1 MMKWV
6 RMMGRVFA
14 ESGLG
19 LWRSGW
25 LNIVIISILMSTL
38 IVFGLMLELSV
49 SLKKIASNLLGSQ
62 SEFSVHLKDQAD
74 PEKVYN
80 KLKGFVEVHSVDLTT
95 KEEAWEQ
102 TKKLY
107 RIELNDYLNS
117 MPNTLT
123 VRVKRIEDAEP
134 LIRRIDSWEEEVEH
148 ISYTPTMVR
157 NLNLI
162 KHLLIVMGTFIS
174 SLLAIATFVINF
186 NTIELVIRARKEELN
201 LLRFMGITNWFIK
214 GPFILQGILYGL
226 VSSLIAGCILLL
238 LDTIARYNWQKV
250 MSEQFG
256 LLQFFWPSPN
266 ELTQIL
272 LILTL
277 TGVAFS
283 SASSF
288 WATER
293 RLNV

>member
-6 RMMGRVFA
+6 RMLGCIFS

-19 LWRSGW
+19 FWRSSW
-25 LNIVIISILMSTL
+25 LNVVIISILMSTL
-38 IVFGLMLELSV
+38 MVFGIMLELSV
-49 SLKKIASNLLGSQ
+49 SLKKIANTLLGSQ
-62 SEFSVHLKDQAD
+62 SEFSVHLKDKAD

-80 KLKGFVEVHSVDLTT
+80 KLKNFREVDSIVLTT

-123 VRVKRIEDAEP
+123 VEVKQMKDTEA
-134 LIRRIDSWEEEVEH
+134 LIRRISSWEEEVEH
-148 ISYTPTMVR
+148 ISYTPAMVR

-162 KHLLIVMGTFIS
+162 KHLLILMGTFVC

-201 LLRFMGITNWFIK
+201 LLRFMGVTNWFIK

-226 VSSLIAGCILLL
+226 LSSLIAGCLLLL
-238 LDTIARYNWQKV
+238 LDKFARHNWQKL

-256 LLQFFWPSPN
+256 LLQFFWPSSD

-272 LILTL
+272 VILTL
-277 TGVAFS
+277 TGIAFS